1 MEHDTEA
8 HAELIRLSKDPRSV
22 CGVSGYSLL
31 ALKKVGEELTVDRV
45 NPRLGYVVGNIRLLA
60 RGLNNAKGVGREV
73 PRGAVLKL
81 RWKVQRIRKDKW
93 TREVG

>member
-8 HAELIRLSKDPRSV
+8 HAHLIKLSKDPRSR
-22 CGVSGYSLL
+22 CEVSGYSRL
-31 ALKKVGEELTVDRV
+31 ALAKVGEELQVDRV
-45 NPRLGYVVGNIRLLA
+45 NPRIGYVVGNIRLLA
-60 RGLNNAKGVGREV
+60 GSLNRAKGVGKEV

-81 RWKVQRIRKDKW
+81 RWKVQRIRRDKW